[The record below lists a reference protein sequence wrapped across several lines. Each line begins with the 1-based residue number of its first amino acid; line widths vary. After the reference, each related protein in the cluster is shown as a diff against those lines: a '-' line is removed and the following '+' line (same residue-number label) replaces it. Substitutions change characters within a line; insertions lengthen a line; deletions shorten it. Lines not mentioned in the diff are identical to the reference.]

1 MKCIII
7 SITLIVGFLFIMGCC
22 EDKKCPTSP
31 TNPNDQPYN
40 ITIDPADFEDTNIT
54 GNTFMPLVPGTTF
67 FYEGEDEDGILVEVE
82 EHITDSTIIIMGVT
96 CIVVEAKE
104 YEEGELVEDTDDWY
118 AQDLDGNI
126 WYFGEYSEE
135 FEDGQV
141 VSTEGS
147 WEAGVDGA
155 LPGII
160 MLADPIVGM
169 WYRQEYYEGE
179 AEDCAQVLSLDET
192 VTVPY
197 GTYDNCLQTA
207 EWNPLEPGIVE
218 HKFYA
223 AGVGLLRAVAVEG
236 ETGFEDL
243 VAITTGP

>member
-1 MKCIII
+1 MKCKVI
-7 SITLIVGFLFIMGCC
+7 SIALIVGFLFIMGCS
-22 EDKKCPTSP
+22 EDEKCPTSP
-31 TNPNDQPYN
+31 TNPADQPYN
-40 ITIDPADFEDTNIT
+40 ITIDPADFVDTIT

-67 FYEGEDEDGILVEVE
+67 FYEGEDEDGISVEVE
-82 EHITDSTIIIMGVT
+82 EYITDSLVIIMGVT
-96 CIVVEAKE
+96 CIVVEATE
-104 YEEGELVEDTDDWY
+104 YEDGELVEDTDDWY

-135 FEDGQV
+135 YEDGQV
-141 VSTEGS
+141 VSTAGS

-160 MLADPIVGM
+160 MLADPIVGL
-169 WYRQEYYEGE
+169 WYRQEYYEEE
-179 AEDCAQVLSLDET
+179 AEDCAQILSMNAS

-197 GTYDNCLQTA
+197 GTFDDCLQTA

-223 AGVGLLRAVAVEG
+223 ADVGLLRAVAVEG
-236 ETGFEDL
+236 ESGFEDL
-243 VAITTGP
+243 VDIVTP